1 MVNGYKWI
9 RSDDHS
15 VRYLEMEKVND
26 PVRPTFLLVVSLI
39 DDYSPLVCTIFFSS
53 FFDNLPLDFRQF
65 LLL

>member
-9 RSDDHS
+9 HSDDHI

-39 DDYSPLVCTIFFSS
+39 DDYSPLVCAIIFSILS
-53 FFDNLPLDFRQF
+53 
-65 LLL
+65 